1 MAVDTVLHL
10 DVRDR
15 RVVGGG
21 VVHGNGLVMAVIDT
35 HTVEN
40 GGQLSLAIGC
50 DSRREKYCRAIGSP
64 CRRVVGPGRHY
75 ERRYA
80 PDLRKV
86 FHETA
91 LAERRANEGCRSG
104 ESPTNDG
111 MRRGRGKGWCLG
123 EGRRNAGRMEGE
135 GGVHGCLGTKVGL
148 AKRRCRRYQSRSDRR
163 RTARPTCTKEIRPPE
178 NSGGDWNGRLRKDK
192 LCRVVMHARIAAV
205 GNMLLVLSCRR
216 GRTPIAHRVGT
227 L

>member
-10 DVRDR
+10 DVRDW

-21 VVHGNGLVMAVIDT
+21 VVHGNGLVMAVIDA
-35 HTVEN
+35 HTVQN
-40 GGQLSLAIGC
+40 GGQLSSPLAVIVVGKNIVVPL
-50 DSRREKYCRAIGSP
+50 D
-64 CRRVVGPGRHY
+64 RRVGELLGPGRHY

-192 LCRVVMHARIAAV
+192 LLHV
-205 GNMLLVLSCRR
+205 S
-216 GRTPIAHRVGT
+216 
-227 L
+227 